1 VLTAFIKELV
11 KLIQHEGLRN
21 SDPSSQDMDKA
32 LQELLNRFK
41 AVINISKAQL
51 VKLIKASVDKVQHHA
66 QAMDFG
72 IANSFFF
79 NQLLG
84 VVTPPE
90 EQQAR
95 AEPTPPAVLAS
106 ASFRLAD
113 TMDLKMGVHGPVA
126 ANPIDLI
133 MDGVQEISQAM
144 MADYDLNDIA
154 LMSLEILYRSLDFA
168 RALMFIRDGRSNRMD
183 VRFGYGHQYQGL
195 IRSVGFK
202 VQEGKDLFNLSVQV
216 GKDLI
221 MTDSSD
227 PNISHLI
234 PEWYRRHIDAPAFIF
249 LPIIVQKVAI
259 GALYA
264 DRKTVGRPISDI
276 EHRHLSM
283 LRNQMVLAIRY
294 RQGTR

>member
-1 VLTAFIKELV
+1 
-11 KLIQHEGLRN
+11 
-21 SDPSSQDMDKA
+21 
-32 LQELLNRFK
+32 
-41 AVINISKAQL
+41 
-51 VKLIKASVDKVQHHA
+51 
-66 QAMDFG
+66 MDFN

-90 EQQAR
+90 EKQVR
-95 AEPTPPAVLAS
+95 VEPTQPAVLAS

-113 TMDLKMGVHGPVA
+113 TMDLKTGVHGPVA

-154 LMSLEILYRSLDFA
+154 LMSLEILYRSLDFE

-183 VRFGYGHQYQGL
+183 VRFGYGHQYQSL

-202 VQEGKDLFNLSVQV
+202 LQEGKDLFNISVQV

-227 PNISHLI
+227 PKISHLI

-264 DRKTVGRPISDI
+264 DRKTVGLPISEI

-283 LRNQMVLAIRY
+283 LRNQLVLATRY